1 MFGVGTGEILLVLVI
16 AMLVVG
22 PERMVAFARDMGQ
35 LLAHFRQETDSV
47 TREFRDALSVEPG
60 AEEEG
65 EGEAAAATPVAE
77 GEDSPAVSTAEEA
90 TGAGSQEAL
99 PAGQS
104 KALDGE
110 KGEGEVEPVPTGAST
125 QAFIDGEREAFA
137 PPSKDGKDDEPVLI
151 IVGEPVPKD
160 EDVEP
165 TVIEGPVLVIGEE
178 DAEGEEQDL

>member
-1 MFGVGTGEILLVLVI
+1 MFGVGTGEVLLVLVI

-47 TREFRDALSVEPG
+47 TEEFRDALSVEPG

-65 EGEAAAATPVAE
+65 EAEAATAAPVAE
-77 GEDSPAVSTAEEA
+77 GEHAPAVSTAEEVP
-90 TGAGSQEAL
+90 GAETQAAL
-99 PAGQS
+99 PAGQDATS
-104 KALDGE
+104 E
-110 KGEGEVEPVPTGAST
+110 SEEEVEPVPAGAST
-125 QAFIDGEREAFA
+125 HAFVDGEREEFA
-137 PPSKDGKDDEPVLI
+137 SPLQDGEDDEPVLI

-165 TVIEGPVLVIGEE
+165 TVIEGPVLVMDEE
-178 DAEGEEQDL
+178 DAEGGEGQDL